1 MLVEALFFGKASHLC
16 RSRRL
21 NVEVVELPY
30 QATPEQRL
38 EMLRGICRKL
48 ERVEQDEN
56 DRWVG

>member
-1 MLVEALFFGKASHLC
+1 M
-16 RSRRL
+16 
-21 NVEVVELPY
+21 VELPY